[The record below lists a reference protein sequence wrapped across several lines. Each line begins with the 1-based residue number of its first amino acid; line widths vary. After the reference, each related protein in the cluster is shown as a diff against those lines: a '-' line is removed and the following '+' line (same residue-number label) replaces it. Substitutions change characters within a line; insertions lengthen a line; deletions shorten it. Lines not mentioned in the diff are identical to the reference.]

1 MTSLITRF
9 DITLEHD
16 IDEQYQYEPGEDLR
30 GDVILELSGTI
41 AIKAI
46 MVQIKGE
53 ANVSWEDSSKN
64 SSKKSSPQA
73 YQVDEV
79 CCLFIL
85 LIRYIYLSISNCI

>member
-79 CCLFIL
+79 CVFIYV
-85 LIRYIYLSISNCI
+85 RYIYLSFSNCV